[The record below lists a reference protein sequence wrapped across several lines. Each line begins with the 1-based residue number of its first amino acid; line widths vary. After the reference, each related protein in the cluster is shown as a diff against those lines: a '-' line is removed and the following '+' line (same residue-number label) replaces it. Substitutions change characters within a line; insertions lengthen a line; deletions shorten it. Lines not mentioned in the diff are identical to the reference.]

1 MMFNLRKLIR
11 ESIETTLL
19 CEVKMDISDE
29 KNRGFANQ
37 VGQMYKAA
45 LSSLKPT
52 KILGRL
58 SAQTPGGEASVFQ
71 ITLSNGDVIK
81 ALRNTNPAFGTI
93 NINGNHDITI
103 YSQELFKNKFPD
115 LIKKHYLEYKMAN
128 AGIPSM

>member
-1 MMFNLRKLIR
+1 MFNLRKLIR

>member
-11 ESIETTLL
+11 ESIETALL

-58 SAQTPGGEASVFQ
+58 SAQTPGGEASVFE
-71 ITLSNGDVIK
+71 ITLSNGDIIK
-81 ALRNTNPAFGTI
+81 ATRNTNPAFGII
-93 NINGNHDITI
+93 NINGTHDITI
-103 YSQELFKNKFPD
+103 YSQELFQNKFPD